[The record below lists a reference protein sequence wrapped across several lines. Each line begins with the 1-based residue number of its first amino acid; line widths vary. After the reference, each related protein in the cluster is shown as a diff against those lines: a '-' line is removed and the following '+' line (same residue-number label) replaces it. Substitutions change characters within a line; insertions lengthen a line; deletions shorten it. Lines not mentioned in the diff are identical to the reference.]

1 MEKKSLFI
9 VTQTIV
15 GLVSNSID
23 TYVIGYSEN
32 KDIAERILRDEY
44 VRMTKLGYNMS
55 FSPADW
61 MMYYE
66 SDYVKCKY
74 QIKIAISL

>member
-15 GLVSNSID
+15 GLVSHSID
-23 TYVIGYSEN
+23 TCVIGYSEN
-32 KDIAERILRDEY
+32 KDVAERILRDEY
-44 VRMTKLGYNMS
+44 VSMTKLGYDLS
-55 FSPADW
+55 FSPSNW
-61 MMYYE
+61 TMYYE
-66 SDYVKCKY
+66 SEYVKCKY

>member
-15 GLVSNSID
+15 GFVSHSID

-32 KDIAERILRDEY
+32 KDVAERILRDEY
-44 VRMTKLGYNMS
+44 VHMTKLGYNVS
-55 FSPADW
+55 FSLANW

-66 SDYVKCKY
+66 SEYVICKY
-74 QIKIAISL
+74 QIKIAIGI

>member
-1 MEKKSLFI
+1 MGKKSLFI

-32 KDIAERILRDEY
+32 KDVAERILRDEY
-44 VRMTKLGYNMS
+44 VHMTKLGYDLS
-55 FSPADW
+55 FSPSNW
-61 MMYYE
+61 TMSYE
-66 SDYVKCKY
+66 SEYVKCKY

>member
-15 GLVSNSID
+15 GLVSHSID

-32 KDIAERILRDEY
+32 KDVAERILRDEY
-44 VRMTKLGYNMS
+44 ANMVKLGYDMVFKHAGWEMS
-55 FSPADW
+55 YKS
-61 MMYYE
+61 E
-66 SDYVKCKY
+66 YVECKY
-74 QIKIAISL
+74 QIKIALSL

>member
-32 KDIAERILRDEY
+32 KDVAERILRDEY
-44 VRMTKLGYNMS
+44 VHMTKLGYDLS
-55 FSPADW
+55 FNPSNW
-61 MMYYE
+61 TMYYE
-66 SDYVKCKY
+66 SEYVKCKY
-74 QIKIAISL
+74 YIKIAISL

>member
-1 MEKKSLFI
+1 MDKKSLFI

-15 GLVSNSID
+15 GLVSYTID

-32 KDIAERILRDEY
+32 KDVAERILRDEY
-44 VRMTKLGYNMS
+44 VHMTKLGYDIS
-55 FSPADW
+55 FNPTNW
-61 MMYYE
+61 VMYYE
-66 SDYVKCKY
+66 SEYVKCKY

>member
-15 GLVSNSID
+15 GLVSHSID

-32 KDIAERILRDEY
+32 KDVAERILRDEY
-44 VRMTKLGYNMS
+44 VHMTKLGYDMS
-55 FSPADW
+55 FSPAKW

-66 SDYVKCKY
+66 SEYVKCKY

>member
-15 GLVSNSID
+15 GLVSHSID
-23 TYVIGYSEN
+23 TYIIGYSES

-44 VRMTKLGYNMS
+44 FNMVKLGYDMLVRHTGWEMS
-55 FSPADW
+55 YKS
-61 MMYYE
+61 E
-66 SDYVKCKY
+66 SVVCKY
-74 QIKIAISL
+74 QIKIAFSL

>member
-15 GLVSNSID
+15 GLISHSID
-23 TYVIGYSEN
+23 TYVIGYSED
-32 KDIAERILRDEY
+32 KDVAERILEDEY
-44 VRMTKLGYNMS
+44 VNMVKLGYDMLFKRSVWQMS
-55 FSPADW
+55 YKSQ
-61 MMYYE
+61 
-66 SDYVKCKY
+66 YVACKY